1 MTPQETSAPFRKGDK
16 KVIRAW
22 TMYDWANSVYSL
34 TIATAI
40 FPIYFLSV
48 TTGEDGSDMVRFLG
62 MEFKNSALYS
72 YSLSFAFL
80 VIALLSPLLSGIADA
95 SGSKKGFMR
104 FFAWMGAIACMGLFF
119 FEPGRLW
126 VGVTMFILAAIG
138 FAGSIVFYNAFLP
151 EIAEPHEQDKVSAR
165 GFA

>member
-1 MTPQETSAPFRKGDK
+1 
-16 KVIRAW
+16 
-22 TMYDWANSVYSL
+22 MYDWANSVYSL

-95 SGSKKGFMR
+95 SGS
-104 FFAWMGAIACMGLFF
+104 
-119 FEPGRLW
+119 
-126 VGVTMFILAAIG
+126 
-138 FAGSIVFYNAFLP
+138 
-151 EIAEPHEQDKVSAR
+151 
-165 GFA
+165 